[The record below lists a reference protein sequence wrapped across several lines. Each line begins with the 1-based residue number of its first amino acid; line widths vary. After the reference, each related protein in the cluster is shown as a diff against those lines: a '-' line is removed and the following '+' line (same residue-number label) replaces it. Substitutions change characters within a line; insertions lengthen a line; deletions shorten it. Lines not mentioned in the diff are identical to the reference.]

1 MMTAVIYAGL
11 PPENRVERK
20 EGVNILRP
28 EEIDM
33 LIESEFNT
41 TIDTL
46 RKNPYGKTGGR
57 DRDTQVIPRQL
68 WQYLLSKHTKLV
80 LKRIGE
86 RTNRNHATVIHSIK
100 KVKLVLD
107 FDKDVYYNKFKSIVD
122 KAEKL

>member
-80 LKRIGE
+80 LRRIGE

-107 FDKDVYYNKFKSIVD
+107 FDKDVYYGKFKSIVD

>member
-1 MMTAVIYAGL
+1 MTAVIYAGL

-107 FDKDVYYNKFKSIVD
+107 FDKDVYYGKFKSIVD

>member
-33 LIESEFNT
+33 LIESEFNI
-41 TIDTL
+41 TIDSL

-86 RTNRNHATVIHSIK
+86 RTNRDHATVIHSIK

>member
-1 MMTAVIYAGL
+1 MNAVIYAGL

-28 EEIDM
+28 VEIDM

-46 RKNPYGKTGGR
+46 RKNPFGKAGGR
-57 DRDTQVIPRQL
+57 DRDTQVMPRQI
-68 WQYLLSKHTKLV
+68 WQFLLNKHTNLTYEN
-80 LKRIGE
+80 IGH
-86 RTNRNHATVIHSIK
+86 RTNRDRATIYHSIK
-100 KVKLVLD
+100 KVKMILS
-107 FDKDVYYNKFKSIVD
+107 FDKDVYYNKFKRILD

>member
-107 FDKDVYYNKFKSIVD
+107 FDKDVYYGKFKSIVD

>member
-1 MMTAVIYAGL
+1 MTAVIYAGL
-11 PPENRVERK
+11 PPENRVERR

-107 FDKDVYYNKFKSIVD
+107 FDKDVYYGKFKSIVD

>member
-1 MMTAVIYAGL
+1 MTAVIYAGL

-33 LIESEFNT
+33 LIESEFNI
-41 TIDTL
+41 TIDSL